1 LHSNLSSAV
10 HQIGLKEVNRVVNL
24 SLARQLFARDL
35 YSYGISAYYYWSD
48 SIAAALLME
57 GLAKH
62 LGLDAEDAY
71 TLGILHAIGRILINR
86 VVEEK
91 GFSIYW
97 DGRQP
102 IEDWERGAVGV
113 NFTEA
118 GAMLLEHWRFPSS
131 TCDAIRWQLDPEKAV
146 EQETLLGSL
155 QFAQRL
161 LALTGSDFESKDWKL
176 PEEDPFVRAS
186 GLTSAAVLQIV
197 SACRYDFQ
205 RTLQTVELN

>member
-1 LHSNLSSAV
+1 M
-10 HQIGLKEVNRVVNL
+10 VNL

-118 GAMLLEHWRFPSS
+118 GAMLLERRTPL
-131 TCDAIRWQLDPEKAV
+131 C
-146 EQETLLGSL
+146 GS
-155 QFAQRL
+155 R
-161 LALTGSDFESKDWKL
+161 ALPLRPFCRSFL
-176 PEEDPFVRAS
+176 P
-186 GLTSAAVLQIV
+186 AATIFNEP
-197 SACRYDFQ
+197 CKP
-205 RTLQTVELN
+205 LN